1 MAVTGTCSKHS
12 AIFGFMNFC
21 LYTMHTGVDFTEQ
34 GFDSVMEYLYT
45 ARVDSATTG
54 LVDLGKVQ
62 SVLQAAQYFSLD
74 SLTQAVQQF
83 VAQGISQ
90 QSAAAMGES

>member
-1 MAVTGTCSKHS
+1 
-12 AIFGFMNFC
+12 MNYC
-21 LYTMHTGVDFTEQ
+21 LYTIHAGVDFTEQ

-45 ARVDSATTG
+45 ARVDGATTG
-54 LVDLGKVQ
+54 LVDLDAVH
-62 SVLQAAQYFSLD
+62 SALQAAQYFNLG

-90 QSAAAMGES
+90 QSRAAAAAMDDS